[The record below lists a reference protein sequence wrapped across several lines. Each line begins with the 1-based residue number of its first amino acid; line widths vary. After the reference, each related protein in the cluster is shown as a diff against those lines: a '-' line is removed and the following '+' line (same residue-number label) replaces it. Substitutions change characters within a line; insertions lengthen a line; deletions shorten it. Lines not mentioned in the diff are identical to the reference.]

1 MYVLVEIDRPTT
13 KPLHPEKV
21 VVEQAGL
28 KLVDESVTRRY
39 VGATGPG
46 PGPVQIFDVCRLIFF
61 LGRSEK
67 VRSATLGLCC
77 SKGALCEKSS
87 IEVLSK
93 ILIRRKSSARMSFG
107 KDDRN
112 RTVISVPGLYTSSQ
126 VGVCTVPHMYNT
138 STYKG

>member
-21 VVEQAGL
+21 IVEQAGL

-46 PGPVQIFDVCRLIFF
+46 PVQIFDFYRLILI

-93 ILIRRKSSARMSFG
+93 ILIRRKSSARNGIPSTFMSFG

-112 RTVISVPGLYTSSQ
+112 RTVISVPGWYTHTVQ
-126 VGVCTVPHMYNT
+126 VV
-138 STYKG
+138 K

>member
-46 PGPVQIFDVCRLIFF
+46 PVQIFDVCRLIFF
-61 LGRSEK
+61 WGDPKKSDLQLWDCAAQK
-67 VRSATLGLCC
+67 VLY
-77 SKGALCEKSS
+77 
-87 IEVLSK
+87 VK
-93 ILIRRKSSARMSFG
+93 IHLLRFSPKF
-107 KDDRN
+107 
-112 RTVISVPGLYTSSQ
+112 
-126 VGVCTVPHMYNT
+126 
-138 STYKG
+138 